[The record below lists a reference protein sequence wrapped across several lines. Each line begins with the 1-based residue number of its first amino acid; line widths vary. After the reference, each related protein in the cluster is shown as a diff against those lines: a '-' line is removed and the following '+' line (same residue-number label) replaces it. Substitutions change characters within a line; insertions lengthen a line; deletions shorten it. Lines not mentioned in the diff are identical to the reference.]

1 MVNRLFIL
9 LLLLLPSVGWADAP
23 QAPQADDPEEPPRV
37 KTGGD
42 PRRPPTPTTALRPTG
57 SIEGIRGNRER
68 DPIEDLLI
76 RSQKGVTVST
86 LLDELLDEVVHQ
98 LSKEDV
104 KPLSPVAIRVVHLSS
119 NLRPSMAQSVE
130 ARLVGRMAKIP
141 GYEQVACVECRAIR
155 SRVEGDEWVV
165 TFGATQQGDLR
176 RIGAEIGAKTFMDID
191 VTFAQAPAELT
202 LSAKIYRAS
211 DGRIMWATAI
221 KGDETTAAILRTGR
235 VPPSREEQLAELKR
249 KLEMRPYFGYLLFL
263 GAMYISADGPQGGY
277 FGGNIGVRLFE
288 RFGYQR
294 RHMFGVQGEG
304 MLDFASN
311 HTLYSGIISGG
322 YWFSIL
328 QPNLNRPDLRIGAT
342 VGGIISGGDGNSGI
356 LQLMVE
362 YVLQFRLTANVAA
375 LYMIPTKYSGNGTED
390 LGGFG
395 FAARIGFNW

>member
-1 MVNRLFIL
+1 MSYRWIAFLWLV
-9 LLLLLPSVGWADAP
+9 PSLGYADV
-23 QAPQADDPEEPPRV
+23 PQADDSEEPPRPRV
-37 KTGGD
+37 STD
-42 PRRPPTPTTALRPTG
+42 ARRPPTPTSALRPTG
-57 SIEGIRGNRER
+57 SIEALRGNRDR
-68 DPIEDLLI
+68 DPIEELLL
-76 RSQKGVTVST
+76 RSQKGVTLST
-86 LLDELLDEVVHQ
+86 LLDELLDELAHQ
-98 LSKEDV
+98 LAKEDA
-104 KPLSPVAIRVVHLSS
+104 KPFSPIAIRLVHLSP

-130 ARLVGRMAKIP
+130 ARLVARMAKIP
-141 GYEQVACVECRAIR
+141 GCEQVACVECRAIR

-165 TFGATQQGDLR
+165 TFGATQQSDLR
-176 RIGAEIGAKTFMDID
+176 RIAAEIGAKTFMELDI
-191 VTFAQAPAELT
+191 TFAQAPAELT
-202 LSAKIYRAS
+202 LAAKIVRAS
-211 DGRIMWATAI
+211 DGKIMWATAI

-263 GAMYISADGPQGGY
+263 GAMYLSADGPQGGY

-288 RFGYQR
+288 RFGNDR

-322 YWFSIL
+322 YWFSIF
-328 QPNLNRPDLRIGAT
+328 QPNLNRGDLRLGAT

-356 LQLMVE
+356 IQIMAE